1 MDERLNQLVTETIVA
16 VDGTVVE
23 SVARLL
29 NRLDDHQVGE
39 TVRLTVLREG
49 QQTDVSVTLQ
59 AGSQ

>member
-1 MDERLNQLVTETIVA
+1 M
-16 VDGTVVE
+16 E

-29 NRLDDHQVGE
+29 NRLDDHQIGE

-49 QQTDVSVTLQ
+49 QKTDVSVTLQ